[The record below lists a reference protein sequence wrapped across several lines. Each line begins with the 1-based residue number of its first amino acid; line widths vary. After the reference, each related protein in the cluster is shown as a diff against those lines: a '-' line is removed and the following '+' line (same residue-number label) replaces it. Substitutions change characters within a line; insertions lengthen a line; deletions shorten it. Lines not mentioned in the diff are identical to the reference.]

1 MPHISIKAE
10 AIAHIAGFP
19 ITNSLL
25 LSIIVL
31 VVFFFLARFYSS
43 QIEKKNKSAFFYVLH
58 ALIKTVYTMLESVLH
73 DKINV
78 FFPLAGAFFMFILL
92 QNWFGLIPGVG
103 SILVPVREPTAQVE
117 TVQVPVNQVGEQKL
131 IATSEAK
138 TNTESVPANPT
149 EKTAHII
156 EMAPIFRAATADLN
170 TTIALA
176 LIAVVMIQ
184 VYGIKYLGPLKYAKK
199 FINISNPI
207 DFVVG
212 FLELISEFSKIISFS
227 FRLFGNVFAGEV
239 LLTILAF
246 LIPVAVSFPFYL
258 LEMFVGFIQ
267 AFVFAMLTA
276 VFINLAIT
284 SHSEH

>member
-25 LSIIVL
+25 LSLVVL
-31 VVFFFLARFYSS
+31 VFFYFVARFYNS
-43 QIEKKNKSAFFYVLH
+43 QIQKKQKHAVFYVLH
-58 ALIKTVYTMLESVLH
+58 ALIKTIYSMLESVLH

-78 FFPLAGAFFMFILL
+78 FFPLLGAFFMFILL

-117 TVQVPVNQVGEQKL
+117 TVEVPANQIGEQKL

-138 TNTESVPANPT
+138 TTTESVPANPT
-149 EKTAHII
+149 EKTTHSI

-176 LIAVVMIQ
+176 LIAV
-184 VYGIKYLGPLKYAKK
+184 
-199 FINISNPI
+199 
-207 DFVVG
+207 
-212 FLELISEFSKIISFS
+212 
-227 FRLFGNVFAGEV
+227 
-239 LLTILAF
+239 
-246 LIPVAVSFPFYL
+246 AVSYTH
-258 LEMFVGFIQ
+258 
-267 AFVFAMLTA
+267 LTLPTNRE
-276 VFINLAIT
+276 V
-284 SHSEH
+284 